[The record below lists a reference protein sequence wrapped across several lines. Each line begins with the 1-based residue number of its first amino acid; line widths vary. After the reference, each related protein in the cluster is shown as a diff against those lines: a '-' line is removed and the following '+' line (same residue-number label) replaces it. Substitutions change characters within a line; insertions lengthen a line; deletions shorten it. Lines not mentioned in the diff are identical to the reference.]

1 MSKTIWSGAE
11 VVGTMG
17 VEAARRGG
25 SMGIIVS
32 RLTGGECGAGG
43 CRGGVYCIEASVS
56 RAMVSGAI
64 VLVSIVSRLSC
75 RGLGGWGGCCEVRGD
90 VKNMM
95 DSSFGGGNGRYCGP
109 TGHKDWI
116 VRGCVTKHC
125 GTAKCWVGL

>member
-1 MSKTIWSGAE
+1 MSKVIWSGAE
-11 VVGTMG
+11 VVGFVG
-17 VEAARRGG
+17 VEAVRRGG

-75 RGLGGWGGCCEVRGD
+75 RGLGGGGWGAAVR
-90 VKNMM
+90 
-95 DSSFGGGNGRYCGP
+95 
-109 TGHKDWI
+109 
-116 VRGCVTKHC
+116 
-125 GTAKCWVGL
+125 